1 MKFTEGGFKNWGYD
15 VAESEFGD
23 RTFTMRAYEAIKKE
37 SGSGAADEALGS
49 AVAAGRL
56 VVKDVIADAFLQ
68 NTLLVPQEYSVI
80 ATLNLN
86 GDYIS
91 DQLAAMV
98 GGIGIAPGANINFRT
113 GHAIFEATHGTA
125 PNIAGRNVVNPSSIL
140 LSAVMMLEYM
150 GMDRGCRHDNRRD
163 GTGVRERT
171 RDKRPGLVSW
181 REGNAARHGRVRP
194 GSDRQFITFCKKSQ
208 SFVYCAVAKLK

>member
-1 MKFTEGGFKNWGYD
+1 MIWGYD

-37 SGSGAADEALGS
+37 SGSGAADEALSS

-56 VVKDVIADAFLQ
+56 VDKDEIAVANLQ

-86 GDYIS
+86 GDYNS
-91 DQLAAMV
+91 DQLDAMD

-125 PNIAGRNVVNPSSIL
+125 PIFAVRIFLNPSSFL
-140 LSAVMMLEYM
+140 RSA
-150 GMDRGCRHDNRRD
+150 GM
-163 GTGVRERT
+163 
-171 RDKRPGLVSW
+171 
-181 REGNAARHGRVRP
+181 
-194 GSDRQFITFCKKSQ
+194 
-208 SFVYCAVAKLK
+208 